1 MNPSTQLR
9 LSTMMRAMTDIIL
22 PAIPASE
29 SMAQEQSQLLIG
41 HIAALMAQDGRERE
55 LQAHNAANLIDVA
68 KQLILLAELEKLAA
82 EKLAELN
89 AALAGNDIA
98 KIAFASERL
107 MADCDVSAG
116 FKSKSSELMINYA
129 RHHSVVGRSWF
140 SPMGFDSKPEELL
153 DVASLLTAS
162 AANN

>member
-55 LQAHNAANLIDVA
+55 LQAHNAANLIDV
-68 KQLILLAELEKLAA
+68 AELEKLAA